1 MYVLQVLQVEKL
13 LLQLQEI
20 FLAAKKED
28 LNILLCCRI
37 KFIAREDTS
46 AFKSRFEIGFKNAT
60 AS

>member
-13 LLQLQEI
+13 LPQEI